1 LRLSVLAVKKMKRN
15 NQQTIGEAI
24 SEMLRV
30 FGLQQKLDET
40 KLIASWE
47 KVMGKTIAKHTTRLY
62 ISKKKLFIHLNSSA
76 ARQTLSYDKDKII
89 TLMNEEVGKQVIEEV
104 VLL

>member
-1 LRLSVLAVKKMKRN
+1 MKRS
-15 NQQTIGEAI
+15 NQQTLGQAI
-24 SEMLRV
+24 NEMLRV

-40 KLIASWE
+40 KLISSWE

-76 ARQTLSYDKDKII
+76 ARETLSFEKEKII
-89 TLMNEEVGKQVIEEV
+89 NLMNEQAGKKVIEEV

>member
-1 LRLSVLAVKKMKRN
+1 MKRS
-15 NQQTIGEAI
+15 NQQTLGQAI
-24 SEMLRV
+24 NEMLRV

-40 KLIASWE
+40 KLISSWE

-76 ARQTLSYDKDKII
+76 ARETLSFEKEKII
-89 TLMNEEVGKQVIEEV
+89 NLMNEEAGKKMIEEV

>member
-1 LRLSVLAVKKMKRN
+1 MKRS
-15 NQQTIGEAI
+15 NQQTLGQAI
-24 SEMLRV
+24 NEMLRV

-76 ARQTLSYDKDKII
+76 ARETLSYEREKII
-89 TLMNEEVGKQVIEEV
+89 SLMNEEAGKALIEEV

>member
-1 LRLSVLAVKKMKRN
+1 MKRN
-15 NQQTIGEAI
+15 NQQTLGEAI

-40 KLIASWE
+40 KLITSWE
-47 KVMGKTIAKHTTRLY
+47 KVMGKIIAKHTTRLY

-76 ARQTLSYDKDKII
+76 ARETLSYEKEKII
-89 TLMNEEVGKQVIEEV
+89 NLMNEEVGKKVIEEV

>member
-1 LRLSVLAVKKMKRN
+1 MKRS

-24 SEMLRV
+24 NEMLRV

-62 ISKKKLFIHLNSSA
+62 INKKKLFIHLNSSA
-76 ARQTLSYDKDKII
+76 ARETLSYEREKII
-89 TLMNEEVGKQVIEEV
+89 SLMNEEAGKPLIEEV

>member
-1 LRLSVLAVKKMKRN
+1 MKRS
-15 NQQTIGEAI
+15 NQQTLGQAI
-24 SEMLRV
+24 NEMLRV

-40 KLIASWE
+40 KLISSWE

-76 ARQTLSYDKDKII
+76 ARETLSFEKEKII
-89 TLMNEEVGKQVIEEV
+89 NLMNEEAGKKVIEEV

>member
-1 LRLSVLAVKKMKRN
+1 MKRS
-15 NQQTIGEAI
+15 NQQTLGQAI
-24 SEMLRV
+24 NEMLRV

-40 KLIASWE
+40 KLISSWE

-62 ISKKKLFIHLNSSA
+62 ISKKKLFVHLNSSA
-76 ARQTLSYDKDKII
+76 ARETLSFEKEKII
-89 TLMNEEVGKQVIEEV
+89 NLMNEEAGKKVIEEV

>member
-1 LRLSVLAVKKMKRN
+1 MTRN
-15 NQQTIGEAI
+15 NQQTLGEAI

-76 ARQTLSYDKDKII
+76 ARQTLSFEKDKII
-89 TLMNEEVGKQVIEEV
+89 SLMNAEAGKQVIEEV

>member
-1 LRLSVLAVKKMKRN
+1 MKRT
-15 NQQTIGEAI
+15 NQQSLGEAI
-24 SEMLRV
+24 NEMMRV

-47 KVMGKTIAKHTTRLY
+47 KVMGKTIAKHTTRIY
-62 ISKKKLFIHLNSSA
+62 ISKKKLFVHLNSSA
-76 ARQTLSYDKDKII
+76 ARETLSYEKDKII
-89 TLMNEEVGKQVIEEV
+89 ALMNESAGKSVIVEV

>member
-1 LRLSVLAVKKMKRN
+1 MKRN
-15 NQQTIGEAI
+15 NQQSLGEAI

-40 KLIASWE
+40 KLIASWG
-47 KVMGKTIAKHTTRLY
+47 KVMGVTIAKHTTRVY

-76 ARQTLSYDKDKII
+76 ARETLSYEKEKII
-89 TLMNEEVGKQVIEEV
+89 NLMNEEVGKRVIEEV

>member
-1 LRLSVLAVKKMKRN
+1 MKRN

-24 SEMLRV
+24 NEMLRV

-40 KLIASWE
+40 KLISSWE

-76 ARQTLSYDKDKII
+76 ARQTLSVANIAPASVFFC
-89 TLMNEEVGKQVIEEV
+89 LCSAQPRR
-104 VLL
+104 

>member
-1 LRLSVLAVKKMKRN
+1 MKRS
-15 NQQTIGEAI
+15 NQQTLGQAI
-24 SEMLRV
+24 NEMLRV

-76 ARQTLSYDKDKII
+76 ARETLSFEKEKII
-89 TLMNEEVGKQVIEEV
+89 NLMNEEVGKQVIEEV

>member
-1 LRLSVLAVKKMKRN
+1 MKRN

-47 KVMGKTIAKHTTRLY
+47 KVMGKTRAKHNTGLY
-62 ISKKKLFIHLNSSA
+62 ISKKIQFIHLKSSA
-76 ARQTLSYDKDKII
+76 ARQTLSFEKDKII
-89 TLMNEEVGKQVIEEV
+89 SLMNAEAGKQVIEEV

>member
-1 LRLSVLAVKKMKRN
+1 MKRKN
-15 NQQTIGEAI
+15 EQTLGEAI
-24 SEMLRV
+24 NEMLRI

-47 KVMGKTIAKHTTRLY
+47 KVMGKTIAKHTTRMY
-62 ISKKKLFIHLNSSA
+62 ISKKKLFIHLNSSVL
-76 ARQTLSYDKDKII
+76 REELSYGKDKII
-89 TLMNEEVGKQVIEEV
+89 KLMNEAAGKKVIEDV

>member
-1 LRLSVLAVKKMKRN
+1 MKRS
-15 NQQTIGEAI
+15 NQQTLGKAI
-24 SEMLRV
+24 NEMLRV

-40 KLIASWE
+40 KLISSWE

-76 ARQTLSYDKDKII
+76 AREALSFEKEKII
-89 TLMNEEVGKQVIEEV
+89 NLMNEEAGKKVIEEV